1 VSMIRKS
8 IVSMA
13 ALAVLAM
20 MIPVAGK
27 AETPGRHPRYLHAR
41 TDLRVTQM
49 LSRVHEEP
57 NVMRNLRRCDEEIEA
72 AIHEIDVAS
81 VIDHKDLEDHPR
93 IDTHLDRNGRFRKM
107 MELLDSARRDIGAEE
122 DNPRAIGW
130 RNAAFR
136 HIDEARNSLKR
147 AAVDLRIDRELGY

>member
-1 VSMIRKS
+1 MMRKS
-8 IVSMA
+8 FVSVA
-13 ALAVLAM
+13 ALTLVAM
-20 MIPVAGK
+20 LIPVCGM
-27 AETPGRHPRYLHAR
+27 AETPGRHPHYLRAR
-41 TDLRVTQM
+41 TDLRATQW

-57 NVMRNLRRCDEEIEA
+57 NVMRNLKRCDEEIEA

-81 VIDHKDLEDHPR
+81 VVDRKDLEDRPR
-93 IDTHLDRNGRFRKM
+93 IDTRLDRNGRFRKM
-107 MELLDSARRDIGAEE
+107 MELLDSARRDIGQEE

-147 AAVDLRIDRELGY
+147 AAMDLRIDRELGY

>member
-1 VSMIRKS
+1 MIHKS
-8 IVSMA
+8 ILSMA
-13 ALAVLAM
+13 ALTVVAM
-20 MIPVAGK
+20 MIPGSGTAD
-27 AETPGRHPRYLHAR
+27 TPGRHPHYLRAR
-41 TDLRVTQM
+41 TDLRVAQW

-57 NVMRNLRRCDEEIEA
+57 NVMRNLKRCDEEIEA

-107 MELLDSARRDIGAEE
+107 MEALDSARRDIGQEE

>member
-1 VSMIRKS
+1 MIRKS
-8 IVSMA
+8 ILSTA
-13 ALAVLAM
+13 ALAVVAM
-20 MIPVAGK
+20 MIPVGGN
-27 AETPGRHPRYLHAR
+27 AETPGRHPHYLRAR
-41 TDLRVTQM
+41 SDLRVAQW
-49 LSRVHEEP
+49 LSRVREEP
-57 NVMRNLRRCDEEIEA
+57 NVMRNLHRCDEEIEA

-81 VIDHKDLEDHPR
+81 VIDRKDLEDHPR

-107 MELLDSARRDIGAEE
+107 MEALDSARRDIGQEE